1 MSLLAALGIG
11 VFCYFAVGFLTGH
24 APRLHRVRRPR
35 PGVPPDRRKEAVH
48 DYRWASGRDS
58 LLEEDRDCR

>member
-35 PGVPPDRRKEAVH
+35 PGVSNQQLWLTRRA
-48 DYRWASGRDS
+48 W
-58 LLEEDRDCR
+58 L